1 MEKYKVTTVGA
12 LLTALC
18 ADLQVSQPDDAW
30 CMYTAGTAPFAPDTP
45 CYASDYPDFGDAGF
59 VHLPQDAVRQGMSAY
74 LTDALLCE
82 VTEEVLTHS
91 NRADAETLVRTLNYY
106 LEHDCFPPQE
116 GKTLHQLDEILR
128 RHEWERGFQVPRGI
142 LAEPACDLS
151 LALEMFYCAGGYDYL
166 EENRK
171 VLGTEALVFLSTLY
185 SHITAGKYKRSMR
198 HYAVPLTKIQRYKL
212 ERRQVPAVF
221 LTDL

>member
-151 LALEMFYCAGGYDYL
+151 LALEMFYCAD
-166 EENRK
+166 RK
-171 VLGTEALVFLSTLY
+171 SVV
-185 SHITAGKYKRSMR
+185 
-198 HYAVPLTKIQRYKL
+198 
-212 ERRQVPAVF
+212 
-221 LTDL
+221 